1 MSDSTQD
8 IRYEADTSEQEQ
20 NPASFAFDR
29 NGNDALE
36 YQALSPD
43 SESSDK
49 HEQRKEAV
57 CIKLSD
63 CARVEEKLPNAEKNL
78 RKKDSTGVRWVDWEG
93 VAEISEKK
101 GFF

>member
-1 MSDSTQD
+1 MSHSNQD

-20 NPASFAFDR
+20 NPASFTFDR

-36 YQALSPD
+36 CQDLSPD
-43 SESSDK
+43 SEPNDK
-49 HEQRKEAV
+49 PEKPREAV
-57 CIKLSD
+57 NTKLSD
-63 CARVEEKLPNAEKNL
+63 CTRVEETSPNTAKSL

-101 GFF
+101 GCY

>member
-1 MSDSTQD
+1 MSDSNQD
-8 IRYEADTSEQEQ
+8 IKYEADTSEQEH

-29 NGNDALE
+29 NGNNALE
-36 YQALSPD
+36 YQELSLD

-49 HEQRKEAV
+49 HEKRKEAV
-57 CIKLSD
+57 SIKLSD
-63 CARVEEKLPNAEKNL
+63 CARVEETLPNTEKSL

-101 GFF
+101 GWC